1 MLKLRLFLLMAFLLV
16 AVATRLFAIQA
27 QSIWFDEGWSA
38 YAAEQPTLVDAA
50 AADATNP
57 PLYYVLL
64 NISARGFGSS
74 ELALRYVSLLLGL
87 LTIPLAY
94 QLAQQAATPRAGL
107 YAALLAMLS
116 APLWWAAQEARMYT
130 LLAVLILVCALA
142 WQRLTTH
149 PTRAAWLALW
159 LGELALLYAH
169 NTGPVAALWLNAA
182 LLLFWL
188 AYRPTRKFLVTWCA
202 GQVAVGLL
210 WLPYFVTRFL
220 LLQDANS
227 AITAAP
233 QVGLV
238 LLGQVWQGLWIAP
251 WALAVTVQPGLI
263 VLSALVGLVTLGV
276 FIRFGRQVVWLVVH
290 TLILTAALLAGLIV
304 LGNELHGRYLVM
316 IVPLLLAAVGV
327 GLARLRWRWLR
338 FAALVPFVLLFA
350 LDFVLA
356 QNRDFQHDDVRGM
369 VQFYAEHL
377 TAADSVVAW
386 SYADRYDLAYYWQRL
401 GVQARRVT
409 LPEGADLEAVLPLLP
424 ASGDVA
430 LNVWY
435 TQRADY
441 RGMMSCLL
449 AQGTVD
455 APLSFTTYGM
465 TTLVYDDPALAAPA
479 FNAADVTFA
488 DGVGNAVARL
498 DAVGQVTEA
507 PSDRA
512 LCLPLRLTLLR
523 DIGVDLKAAVMVQN
537 ALGWTVASTDA
548 VFATAD
554 QRTSAALGAGETLT
568 AFPLL
573 RLPYGAPPGTYSVF
587 VRLYDQTD
595 APSGYTPQSGD
606 VVNGRDVRV
615 ATWVTTAG
623 ADWAQVNRS
632 TDLPN
637 ARNMP
642 AAPELTLLADNLP
655 SEPATV
661 PNGDVLR
668 FALLWQGAGALPV
681 LELSDDAGAW
691 RVEVAP
697 PDEAH
702 DDITLDWR
710 EAQIPAGAV
719 SGTATL
725 RLPDGTVLAQYLV
738 EALPMLT
745 SAPEFAVA
753 SGIEF
758 SGVGTLVGYTLN
770 DAPFSRDH
778 TPEVALVWQAGA
790 QTPNLSYTA
799 TVQLVDAAG
808 QVIAQSDAVPG
819 GRETTGWRVG
829 EYILD
834 RHVLAFNERASTGTP
849 RLIVALYDVQTGVRV
864 RLADGT
870 DAAELQAGIA
880 VE

>member
-16 AVATRLFAIQA
+16 AVANRLFAIQA

-57 PLYYVLL
+57 PLYYVLV
-64 NISARGFGSS
+64 NIAARGFGSS

-94 QLAQQAATPRAGL
+94 QLARQVAGTRAGS
-107 YAALLAMLS
+107 YAALLATLS

-142 WQRLTTH
+142 WQRLTTY
-149 PTRAAWLALW
+149 PTRTAWLALW

-169 NTGPVAALWLNAA
+169 NTGPVAALWLNAVM
-182 LLLFWL
+182 LLFWL
-188 AYRPTRKFLVTWCA
+188 AHRPTRTFVATWFA
-202 GQVAVGLL
+202 GQAAVGLL

-263 VLSALVGLVTLGV
+263 ALSALVGLVTLVV
-276 FIRFGRQVVWLVVH
+276 FVRFGRRVVWLVLHVIV
-290 TLILTAALLAGLIV
+290 LMAALLGGLIV

-356 QNRDFQHDDVRGM
+356 QNRDVQHDDVRGM

-377 TAADSVVAW
+377 TAVDSVVAW

-401 GVQARRVT
+401 GVQARRIT
-409 LPEGADLEAVLPLLP
+409 LPEGADMETVLPLLP
-424 ASGDVA
+424 TSGDVA

-449 AQGTVD
+449 GQGTV
-455 APLSFTTYGM
+455 AEPLSFTTYGM

-479 FNAADVTFA
+479 FDAADVIFA
-488 DGVGNAVARL
+488 DGAGNAVARL
-498 DAVGQVTEA
+498 NAVGQVADAT
-507 PSDRA
+507 SDRA

-523 DIGVDLKAAVMVQN
+523 DAGVDLKAAVIVQN

-548 VFATAD
+548 IFATAD
-554 QRTSAALGAGETLT
+554 QRTSAALSTGETLT

-573 RLPYGAPPGTYSVF
+573 RLPYAAPAGAYTVF
-587 VRLYDQTD
+587 VRLYDQSE
-595 APSGYTPQSGD
+595 APSGYAPQSGE

-615 ATWVTTAG
+615 ATWATTAG

-637 ARNMP
+637 ARNLSATP
-642 AAPELTLLADNLP
+642 DLTLLADNLP

-661 PNGDVLR
+661 ANGDLLR
-668 FALLWQGAGALPV
+668 FALLWQGAAALPV
-681 LELSDDAGAW
+681 LELSDDAGEW
-691 RVEVAP
+691 RVEIAP
-697 PDEAH
+697 PAEAH

-710 EAQIPAGAV
+710 EAQIPAGAAN
-719 SGTATL
+719 GMATL
-725 RLPDGTVLAQYLV
+725 RLPDGTVLAQYVV
-738 EALPMLT
+738 EALPFVEA
-745 SAPEFAVA
+745 APEFATA

-758 SGVGTLVGYTLN
+758 LGIGELVGYTLN
-770 DAPFSRDH
+770 DAPFSREH
-778 TPEVALVWQAGA
+778 APEVTLVWRAGA
-790 QTPNLSYTA
+790 QTPNMRYTA

-819 GRETTGWRVG
+819 RRETTGWRAG

-834 RHVLAFNERASTGTP
+834 RHVLAFNERASAGEA
-849 RLIVALYDVQTGVRV
+849 RLIVALYDAETGARL
-864 RLADGT
+864 RLADGA
-870 DAAELQAGIA
+870 DAAELQAGLA